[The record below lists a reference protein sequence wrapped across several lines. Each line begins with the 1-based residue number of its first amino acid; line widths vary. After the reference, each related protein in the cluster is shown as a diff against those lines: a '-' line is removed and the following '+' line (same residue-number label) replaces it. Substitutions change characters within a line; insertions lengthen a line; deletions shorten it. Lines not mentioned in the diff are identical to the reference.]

1 MILERKLLVFLKLK
15 SNYMLFNKM
24 KIEGYLMYDKFSDA
38 LIGFSCLGDIYT
50 YYVTLKIVENWLL
63 MF

>member
-1 MILERKLLVFLKLK
+1 
-15 SNYMLFNKM
+15 MLFNKM